1 MEEKATL
8 EQLLAES
15 KKRTTY
21 AKIAAFTMVCIF
33 AVLIVVTVMVV
44 PEVFRLMNEAD
55 MLVDSAEALVET
67 AKVSLGEISRMTD
80 SLTETSS
87 ELGAFISGNS
97 QTVSDAISGIQNI
110 DVETLNEAIKDLHDA
125 VAPFAN
131 LMNRFR

>member
-1 MEEKATL
+1 MEEKTML

-15 KKRTTY
+15 KKRTLYT
-21 AKIAAFTMVCIF
+21 KIAAFSMACIF
-33 AVLIVVTVMVV
+33 AILIVVTVMVV
-44 PEVFRLMNEAD
+44 PEVFRLMNEVD

-67 AKVSLGEISRMTD
+67 AEISLVEISRMTA
-80 SLTETSS
+80 SMTETSS

-97 QTVSDAISGIQNI
+97 QTVSEAISGIQNI
-110 DVETLNEAIKDLHDA
+110 DVATLNEAIKDLHDA